1 MTCIILHARAMLSLG
16 TGNHFSK
23 RAKRELLDH
32 SYEGLLDSLASSAC
46 CLSDMIP
53 AIMFLFRL
61 LIPNIS
67 FAVNI

>member
-1 MTCIILHARAMLSLG
+1 MAATISPLG
-16 TGNHFSK
+16 IGNPLSK
-23 RAKRELLDH
+23 RGKRELLDH
-32 SYEGLLDSLASSAC
+32 GYEGLLDSVASSAC

-53 AIMFLFRL
+53 ATMVLFCL